1 LLCVR
6 LPALTFFFYCT
17 FLALSPSRIKNLGSP
32 VVAKSLMKN
41 VISVASGKGGVGKS
55 TVAVNLA
62 VTLARRGK
70 QVALID
76 VDLYGPSI
84 PTLMGGGEI
93 RLDFEQRIIPPEKFG
108 VKYISI
114 GFFLPSADTPVIWRG
129 PMFTKALNQLF
140 RDVRWGEVDYC
151 ILDMPPG
158 TGDAH
163 ITLSQM
169 PDLEIV
175 GAIMVTTPQ
184 EVALADVRKAIKMFE
199 KVSIPVLGIIEN
211 MAGYQLPDGSMV
223 YPFGSGGGEAVAK
236 EYGLNLLGSLPLDTL
251 VREGGDNGV
260 PVAANE
266 STPVFQVFNTLAKH
280 VEEAVER
287 KGSIR
292 PLIVNN

>member
-1 LLCVR
+1 
-6 LPALTFFFYCT
+6 
-17 FLALSPSRIKNLGSP
+17 
-32 VVAKSLMKN
+32 MKN
-41 VISVASGKGGVGKS
+41 VVSVASGKGGVGKS

-70 QVALID
+70 KVALID

-93 RLDFEQRIIPPEKFG
+93 RMDHENRIVPPEKFG

-129 PMFTKALNQLF
+129 PMFTKAITQLF
-140 RDVRWGEVDYC
+140 NDVSWGQVDVC
-151 ILDMPPG
+151 VLDMPPG

-169 PDLEIV
+169 PGIDLV
-175 GAIMVTTPQ
+175 GSVVVTTPQ

-211 MAGYQLPDGSMV
+211 MGSLELPDGSVM
-223 YPFGSGGGEAVAK
+223 YPFGQGGGKALAEQ
-236 EYGLNLLGSLPLDTL
+236 YGLPFLGSIPLKSSI
-251 VREGGDNGV
+251 REGGDNGAPFAYGV
-260 PVAANE
+260 TDSTTGIFDSIASFVECAVAEGRQRPTIINE
-266 STPVFQVFNTLAKH
+266 
-280 VEEAVER
+280 
-287 KGSIR
+287 
-292 PLIVNN
+292 